1 METTR
6 ESKIKRI
13 NEVMSDK
20 TLSFWCVIIIKDND
34 YDLQK
39 CRITW
44 LHYWDYVFNTDI
56 WCVWEVEKCIWHPV
70 MIWDALD
77 WYWRMQAIW
86 EYGVAG
92 NVVMDMKVWRILGIR
107 WYKRKPIEEQSDD
120 CIDYLY
126 SLLPTED
133 DLKRNYIWCE
143 LDNHYVDIA
152 NKRIQ
157 DRLLEK

>member
-34 YDLQK
+34 HDLQK

-70 MIWDALD
+70 MIWDVLD
-77 WYWRMQAIW
+77 FIEKLDQWLW
-86 EYGVAG
+86 E
-92 NVVMDMKVWRILGIR
+92 DHIKVWSSVRHKFDTKTKIIED
-107 WYKRKPIEEQSDD
+107 KRKHKRLPIDDQSEE
-120 CIDYLY
+120 CIDFIYNL
-126 SLLPTED
+126 
-133 DLKRNYIWCE
+133 
-143 LDNHYVDIA
+143 
-152 NKRIQ
+152 IQ
-157 DRLLEK
+157 DDN